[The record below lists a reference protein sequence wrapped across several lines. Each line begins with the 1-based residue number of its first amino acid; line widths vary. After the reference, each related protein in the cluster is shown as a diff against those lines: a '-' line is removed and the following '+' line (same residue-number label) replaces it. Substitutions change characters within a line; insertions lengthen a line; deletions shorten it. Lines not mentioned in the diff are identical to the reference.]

1 MAQPAR
7 SKDTVIFNLS
17 FGPGTGLVQ
26 VLLADVAHV
35 SDLRYNFFS
44 EPTLVMNGHTFE
56 GRTTGLVVKLKSES
70 SIVFPVSENLYSL

>member
-35 SDLRYNFFS
+35 SDLRYNFFP
-44 EPTLVMNGHTFE
+44 EPTLVMNGHTF
-56 GRTTGLVVKLKSES
+56 
-70 SIVFPVSENLYSL
+70 